1 MGMITNIQRFSVH
14 DGPGIRTTVFLKGCP
29 LRCLWCHNPES
40 AHAGQELG
48 YHKNRCTLCGQC
60 VAACP
65 HGALSIDRQEVRR
78 NTALCRSCF
87 ACAQACPTG
96 AMELYGKEMTP
107 TEVTEIV
114 LRDKRYYDKTGGGV
128 TFSGGEPLFQAD
140 FVVETARLLK
150 QHGISIAVETSLF
163 SSACAVEKVASVTDH
178 FMVDIKAMDDEIHC
192 RAMGCS
198 NQPILENLRR
208 LAALG
213 ADVLV
218 RIPVVPGVNDDKE
231 NIERTARF
239 LLEYT
244 PYRTMELLPM
254 HKLAAHKYE
263 ALGREYPA
271 QDIPLPEEEH
281 IEALRNILRNLG
293 IHSGKTREE
302 LKQ

>member
-1 MGMITNIQRFSVH
+1 MGMVFNIQRFSVH

-65 HGALSIDRQEVRR
+65 KGALSIRGQQVRR
-78 NTALCRSCF
+78 DTALCSSCF
-87 ACAQACPTG
+87 ACAEACPTE
-96 AMELYGKEMTP
+96 AMELYGKAMTAE
-107 TEVTEIV
+107 EVTEIA

-128 TFSGGEPLFQAD
+128 TFSGGEPLSQAD
-140 FVVETARLLK
+140 FIVETATLLK
-150 QHGISIAVETSLF
+150 EHEISIAVETSLYG
-163 SSACAVEKVASVTDH
+163 STVALEKVASVTDY
-178 FMVDIKAMDDEIHC
+178 FMVDIKAMDDEIHR

-198 NQPILENLRR
+198 NRPILENLKR
-208 LAALG
+208 LAVLG
-213 ADVLV
+213 ADVLI
-218 RIPVVPGVNDDKE
+218 RIPVVPGINDDKH

-244 PYRTMELLPM
+244 PYRTIELLPM

-263 ALGREYPA
+263 ALGRDYPA
-271 QDIPLPEEEH
+271 QDISLPENERIEE
-281 IEALRNILRNLG
+281 LRDFLCVLG
-293 IHSGKTREE
+293 IESPRKEP
-302 LKQ
+302 KQ